1 MFTLLRIKDQENYNS
16 LCVSLSK
23 ETIIYEETTIV
34 FFTNPIVGSTLFL
47 IALLEIFFSILS
59 SYFTYKTSMF
69 LSF

>member
-34 FFTNPIVGSTLFL
+34 FF
-47 IALLEIFFSILS
+47 
-59 SYFTYKTSMF
+59 YKSDCW
-69 LSF
+69 